1 MSRDKR
7 ASLRGRAS
15 FAKLAGIPFSVL
27 ESANYGNLTAY
38 GKALLLDIRAQ
49 YRGFNNG
56 NLDATWSRLSKQN
69 CWRSKQTV
77 NHAIQELIYYGFII
91 CVRRGKRIGGTHYP
105 SLYAL
110 TWEPIDDHPKQGVR
124 GTAVAGNQW
133 RELRERWTPKKRER
147 KKEDKPQPR
156 EVYLPSTLRVVGQ
169 VQQVN

>member
-7 ASLRGRAS
+7 ASLTGRAS
-15 FAKLAGIPFSVL
+15 FAKFAGIPFSVL
-27 ESANYGNLTAY
+27 ESANYRNLTAY

-56 NLDATWSRLSKQN
+56 NLDATWSRLRKQN

-91 CVRRGKRIGGTHYP
+91 CVRKGKRIGGTHYP

-110 TWEPIDDHPKQGVR
+110 TWEPIDDLPKQGVR
-124 GTAVAGNQW
+124 ATMTAGNQW
-133 RELRERWTPKKRER
+133 REPRERWVPRKRESKR
-147 KKEDKPQPR
+147 EDKSQQR
-156 EVYLPSTLRVVGQ
+156 EEYLPSTLRVVGQ
-169 VQQVN
+169 VQHVN